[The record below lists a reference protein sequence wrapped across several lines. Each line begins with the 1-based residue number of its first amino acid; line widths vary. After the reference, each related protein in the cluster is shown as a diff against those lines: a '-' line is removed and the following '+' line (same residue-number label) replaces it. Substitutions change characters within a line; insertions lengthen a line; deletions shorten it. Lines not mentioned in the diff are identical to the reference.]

1 MKTTINEH
9 QFIDGFD
16 QCGRGDQFTRGAL
29 RSLFEYFEQLEEDGG
44 NELEFD
50 PIAICCEYTEY
61 ASIREACKVY
71 DYEIETL
78 ESDHERNSTAER
90 DALEWL
96 SDLTHVITLN
106 DGGVVVLDF

>member
-1 MKTTINEH
+1 MKSTINEH
-9 QFIDGFD
+9 QFIDGFN

-29 RSLFEYFEQLEEDGG
+29 RALFEYFEQYEEDCDT
-44 NELEFD
+44 EIEYD

-61 ASIREACKVY
+61 VSIREACKAY

-96 SDLTHVITLN
+96 SDRTQVIELS

>member
-1 MKTTINEH
+1 MKSTINEH
-9 QFIDGFD
+9 QFIDGFT

-29 RSLFEYFEQLEEDGG
+29 RALFEYFEQYEEDCDT
-44 NELEFD
+44 ELEYD

-61 ASIREACKVY
+61 VSIREACKAY

-96 SDLTHVITLN
+96 SDRTQVIELS